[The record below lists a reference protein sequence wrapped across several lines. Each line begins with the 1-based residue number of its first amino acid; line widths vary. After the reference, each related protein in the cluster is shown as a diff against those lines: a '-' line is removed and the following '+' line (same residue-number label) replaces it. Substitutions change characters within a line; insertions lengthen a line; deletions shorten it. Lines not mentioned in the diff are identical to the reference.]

1 MEEIF
6 FNELLNDKLTGVR
19 WSKSEIVEN
28 ALKQL
33 SRCRFEFKADVCSVV
48 IRYKNKL
55 VKILFTND
63 ISLYKFSD
71 LLHCYSNEPST
82 YFMRNKI
89 NSYDKSLFTYLKE
102 YKDRYYLL
110 GGEYKNAKWYKFYN
124 TVPLND
130 PMRILY
136 NSKWIDYEK
145 QLEEG
150 NIIYDENN
158 LCGLWAMPYE
168 MVLSCFNEEFKNRY
182 GSKLMVV
189 KPVSD
194 CRYINDGKEIIGD
207 RYLVTDKYDLTNIND
222 MGKFIQFYCSIKE
235 EFYCEKIKGLETE
248 ISEQIEENEKLNTQ
262 LYNLENMNNKKL
274 KFLLTVSCVLFGF
287 LLRGLL

>member
-6 FNELLNDKLTGVR
+6 LNELLNDKLTSVR

-71 LLHCYSNEPST
+71 LLYCYSNEPST

-136 NSKWIDYEK
+136 NAKWIDYEK

-158 LCGLWAMPYE
+158 LCGLWAMQYE
-168 MVLSCFNEEFKNRY
+168 MVLS
-182 GSKLMVV
+182 
-189 KPVSD
+189 
-194 CRYINDGKEIIGD
+194 
-207 RYLVTDKYDLTNIND
+207 
-222 MGKFIQFYCSIKE
+222 
-235 EFYCEKIKGLETE
+235 
-248 ISEQIEENEKLNTQ
+248 
-262 LYNLENMNNKKL
+262 
-274 KFLLTVSCVLFGF
+274 
-287 LLRGLL
+287 